1 MRNISIGIDLGSST
15 VRVVVGEFE
24 KGEKEPKII
33 GAGEAPA
40 FGMRRGYVI
49 DEDTAVESVRKA
61 VAEAERSSEIRIRRA
76 YLAVNNIT
84 LHGDIALGS
93 TIISKA
99 DSEVTNLDVRNAF
112 ENAEDNLNLT
122 NKRVLQVSPITYKLD
137 GKEVFGRPEGMH
149 GNKLEVKALFA
160 TTSTQHFENQLAVLA
175 KAGIETIDVVPGIVS
190 GSQLSL
196 SKKQKMAGCL
206 LVDIGAE
213 TVSMAVFENEAL
225 IYLHTL
231 PLGSNDITND
241 IALGLKTTLEEAEQ
255 VKLGKL
261 NDKFPKKKVDEII
274 DARLSDIFEL
284 IENHLKKI
292 KRNELLPA
300 GIIFIGKGAHIVG
313 LTDAAKT
320 FLKLPA
326 QIGDTEVFG
335 STKTKLRDIAWYS
348 TLGLLYTQKS
358 EYVIASNSLES
369 AWQSFKKLIKTNIK
383 QLLP

>member
-40 FGMRRGYVI
+40 LGMRRGYVI
-49 DEDTAVESVRKA
+49 DEDTAVESLKQA
-61 VAEAERSSEIRIRRA
+61 VAQAENSSEIRIRRA

-99 DSEVTNLDVRNAF
+99 DSEVTNLDIRNAF

-175 KAGIETIDVVPGIVS
+175 KAGIETIGVIPSIVS

-213 TVSMAVFENEAL
+213 TVSMAVFENETL

-241 IALGLKTTLEEAEQ
+241 IALGLKITLEEAEQ
-255 VKLGKL
+255 VKLGKMH
-261 NDKFPKKKVDEII
+261 DKFPKKKVDEII

-300 GIIFIGKGAHIVG
+300 GIIFIGKGSHIAG

-326 QIGDTEVFG
+326 QLGDTEMFG
-335 STKTKLRDIAWYS
+335 STKTKLRGIAWYS

-358 EYVIASNSLES
+358 EHTIASNSLES
-369 AWQSFKKLIKTNIK
+369 AWQSFKNLIKTNIK

>member
-1 MRNISIGIDLGSST
+1 M
-15 VRVVVGEFE
+15 RVVVGEFE

-40 FGMRRGYVI
+40 LGMRRGYVI

-99 DSEVTNLDVRNAF
+99 DSEVTNLDIRNAF

-175 KAGIETIDVVPGIVS
+175 KAGIETIGVVPSIVS
-190 GSQLSL
+190 GSHLSL

-213 TVSMAVFENEAL
+213 TVSIAVFENEAL

-241 IALGLKTTLEEAEQ
+241 IALGLKITLEEAEQ

-261 NDKFPKKKVDEII
+261 NDKFPKKKIDEII

-300 GIIFIGKGAHIVG
+300 GIIFIGKGSHIVG

-326 QIGDTEVFG
+326 QLGDTEMFG
-335 STKTKLRDIAWYS
+335 SSKTKLRDISWYS

-358 EYVIASNSLES
+358 EHSIASNSLES
-369 AWQSFKKLIKTNIK
+369 AWQSFKNLIKTNIK